1 MQPNVTGMTES
12 DSAPEPALDLERFTP
27 AETAL
32 YRWSPLG
39 FWGTTLAVFIISF
52 GSFVLIAETFGRP
65 HLGYVNAAGAW
76 QLNTVSWIG
85 FVLSMIL
92 TTGVAL
98 TQIGRRRWETQRV
111 SLLAAM
117 DPQGREAANALCDG
131 VPASW
136 RRHYWLLTL
145 FGFIGGIIFNIIMTD
160 AEGVTPG
167 EYIQSI
173 GLWFLVFS
181 PWLYAVGMRAGLSL
195 AREGR
200 EMRKLIDSHV
210 VIDLYHLERLDI
222 FGRIGLAAAGSW
234 LVMAGVLLLFIADPR
249 QAWIALPA
257 IGLAALGGVM
267 ALTNAV
273 RPIQRKVHAAKT
285 AELAEVHRHMAQA
298 RERAFAGDDMAASAL
313 AGLTDYEVWV
323 ERRREWPISTSVTL
337 RFSLYILIPILPIL
351 GSYLF
356 EKFADRMLS
365 GGVF

>member
-1 MQPNVTGMTES
+1 MTDS
-12 DSAPEPALDLERFTP
+12 DATPEQVLDLERFTP

-39 FWGTTLAVFIISF
+39 FWGTTLTVFAVSF
-52 GSFVLIAETFGRP
+52 GSFALIAEITGRP

-76 QLNTVSWIG
+76 QLNTVSRIG

-98 TQIGRRRWETQRV
+98 TQIGRRRWETERA

-117 DPQGREAANALCDG
+117 DPQGRAAANALCEG
-131 VPASW
+131 VPVSW
-136 RRHYWLLTL
+136 RRSYWALTI
-145 FGFIGGIIFNIIMTD
+145 FGFIGGLIFNIIMTD
-160 AEGVTPG
+160 AEAVTPL
-167 EYIQSI
+167 EYVQSI

-181 PWLYAVGMRAGLSL
+181 PWLYAVGLRAGLSL

-200 EMRKLIDSHV
+200 EMRKLIDRHA
-210 VIDLYHLERLDI
+210 VIDLYHLEKLDI

-249 QAWIALPA
+249 QAWIAVPA
-257 IGLAALGGVM
+257 IALAALGGVV

-273 RPIQRKVHAAKT
+273 RPIQRKVQAAKAT
-285 AELAEVHRHMAQA
+285 ELVEVHRHMAQA
-298 RERAFAGDDMAASAL
+298 RERAFAGDDAAASAL

-323 ERRREWPISTSVTL
+323 ERRPEWPISTSVTL

-356 EKFADRMLS
+356 EKFADRILS

>member
-1 MQPNVTGMTES
+1 MTES
-12 DSAPEPALDLERFTP
+12 EVAPEHVLDLERFIP

-39 FWGTTLAVFIISF
+39 FWGTTLAVFIVSF
-52 GSFVLIAETFGRP
+52 GSFALIAQLTGRP
-65 HLGYVNAAGAW
+65 HVGYVNAAGTW

-98 TQIGRRRWETQRV
+98 TQIGRRRWETERAN
-111 SLLAAM
+111 LLAAM
-117 DPQGREAANALCDG
+117 EPQGRAAANALCDG
-131 VPASW
+131 VPVSW
-136 RRHYWLLTL
+136 RRYYWMLTIA
-145 FGFIGGIIFNIIMTD
+145 GFIGGLIFNVFMTH
-160 AEGVTPG
+160 AEGVTPL

-173 GLWFLVFS
+173 GLWFLLFS

-200 EMRKLIDSHV
+200 EMRKLVDRHV

-249 QAWIALPA
+249 QAWIAVPA
-257 IGLAALGGVM
+257 IALAVLGGVV

-273 RPIQRKVHAAKT
+273 RPIQRKVHAAKA

-298 RERAFAGDDMAASAL
+298 RERTFAGDDMAASAL

-323 ERRREWPISTSVTL
+323 ERRPEWPISTSVTL

-356 EKFADRMLS
+356 EKFADRIIY